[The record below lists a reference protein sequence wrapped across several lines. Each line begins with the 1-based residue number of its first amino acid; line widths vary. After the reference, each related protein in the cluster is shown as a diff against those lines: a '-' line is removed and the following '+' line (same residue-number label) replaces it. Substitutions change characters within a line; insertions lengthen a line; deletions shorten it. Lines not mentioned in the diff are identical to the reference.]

1 MRRWWTT
8 PLLVAACAVALP
20 ALAGCAV
27 PTPAGLPDGVT
38 VDVLQGRTDY
48 TSGTLVIRIVNE
60 SAEEL
65 VVSSAS
71 LDAPGFAEPATWDRG
86 TTVRAGT
93 TVDLRASVPEQDC
106 TEASGSPRV
115 ELTTGAG
122 DRRATVAVE
131 ATDPLGTLE
140 RLHATGCI
148 TTLVDRVARISVGP
162 PVVEGVGAASVAVLP
177 LSLAPTGADGSVEI
191 AGIGS
196 TPLLRPAQDAAG
208 DADGWPVTL
217 AVDAASAPVTV
228 PLRIVP
234 ARCDPHAIAEDKIG
248 TVLVISVT
256 LSDGT
261 TGDYRLTPS
270 EDIREALLDF
280 VREHCGMA

>member
-1 MRRWWTT
+1 MRRRWTT
-8 PLLVAACAVALP
+8 PLLVAACAVVLP
-20 ALAGCAV
+20 ALAACAV
-27 PTPAGLPDGVT
+27 PASAGLPDGVT

-65 VVSSAS
+65 LVSSAS

-93 TVDLRASVPEQDC
+93 TVDLRAAVPEQDC
-106 TEASGSPRV
+106 TQASGRPRV

-122 DRRATVAVE
+122 DRRTTVTVE
-131 ATDPLGTLE
+131 AADPLGTLE
-140 RLHATGCI
+140 RLHGTGCI
-148 TTLVDRVARISVGP
+148 ATLVDRVAQISVGP
-162 PVVEGVGAASVAVLP
+162 PVVEGVGTASVAVLP
-177 LSLAPTGADGSVEI
+177 LSLAPTGADGSVET

-196 TPLLRPAQDAAG
+196 TPLLRPAQDAGG
-208 DADGWPVTL
+208 DGNGWPVTL
-217 AVDAASAPVTV
+217 TVDAASAPVTV

-256 LSDGT
+256 LSDGS
-261 TGDYRLTPS
+261 TGDYRVTPP